1 MRRIFPPPV
10 VPNPVSSPP
19 RPAPAMAA
27 EQRPPSERG
36 LPGPGPLRQPL
47 RQPPSPAT
55 HGSVSRPVQPRP
67 TTSHRQ
73 EQPVS
78 TPPRPTPSPRTRR
91 TPPHTSMPERPSTPR
106 SPEAGPPPLTPRASP
121 AQRAPSTRT
130 TRTQASPRAASQEL
144 RRPPPAPVDPPVAPP
159 PRDHPAAQRTRTDA
173 EAIPPQ
179 PERCSGQPAPGR
191 TPEPPAAPPPPL
203 ATGAED
209 GYTLGG
215 FKNIDGAFNSILASS
230 LREFL
235 QEYNTLVSSRSA
247 LQGLKDLKE
256 QKKRPQSLR
265 TRPPKLKVS
274 RHAQDGLTS
283 RIAEAHERYLTEL
296 HDILIKAREDEI
308 ETLQRLVSS
317 GLRDLFRSRL
327 EDLVTSTLSYCSAT
341 EHDAVYHHLLALK
354 QRCTLKFHTETSF
367 FMAGKGIEHRAQT
380 TATRRLEEAIDAANA
395 SADALPKE
403 QTMAE
408 LVNAAVTKALQSQR
422 HATPSNAG
430 KKKRKREKK
439 NKAREQRD
447 GTPGGLRAGHLQPG
461 LVPAKRVLDAMALTV
476 LAAAAPHRGA
486 HAPRHRHRSP
496 QVPSDLEDVHR
507 PEAARELAH
516 AALDLALDGARPLP
530 AAGAG
535 PQHHDAALARA
546 HVRQPPKSP

>member
-1 MRRIFPPPV
+1 
-10 VPNPVSSPP
+10 
-19 RPAPAMAA
+19 MAA

-36 LPGPGPLRQPL
+36 LPGPGLLRQPL
-47 RQPPSPAT
+47 SPAM
-55 HGSVSRPVQPRP
+55 HGSVSRPIQPRP

-78 TPPRPTPSPRTRR
+78 TPPRPTPSPRTPR

-130 TRTQASPRAASQEL
+130 TQTHASQRAASQEL
-144 RRPPPAPVDPPVAPP
+144 RRPPPAPVDPPVALP
-159 PRDHPAAQRTRTDA
+159 PRDHPAAQRTCTDA

-179 PERCSGQPAPGR
+179 PERCSGQPAPGHM
-191 TPEPPAAPPPPL
+191 PEPPAAPPPPL

-215 FKNIDGAFNSILASS
+215 FKNINGAFNSILASS
-230 LREFL
+230 L
-235 QEYNTLVSSRSA
+235 SA

-256 QKKRPQSLR
+256 QKKCLQSLH

-283 RIAEAHERYLTEL
+283 RIAEAHERYLKEL

-317 GLRDLFRSRL
+317 G
-327 EDLVTSTLSYCSAT
+327 
-341 EHDAVYHHLLALK
+341 
-354 QRCTLKFHTETSF
+354 
-367 FMAGKGIEHRAQT
+367 
-380 TATRRLEEAIDAANA
+380 
-395 SADALPKE
+395 
-403 QTMAE
+403 
-408 LVNAAVTKALQSQR
+408 
-422 HATPSNAG
+422 

-447 GTPGGLRAGHLQPG
+447 GTPGKRTAAERGYWDSSHPFCCIGFFFEGDSAPDISSPAWFPRKERWTRWPSLFQPQQ
-461 LVPAKRVLDAMALTV
+461 LP
-476 LAAAAPHRGA
+476 AAAPSLHDTGTGQL
-486 HAPRHRHRSP
+486 RSP
-496 QVPSDLEDVHR
+496 ATARTFTDQRQQGSSHTQPSTSPWTEPDPWQPQEQDPSTTTPLS
-507 PEAARELAH
+507 
-516 AALDLALDGARPLP
+516 LALTLANRQSPHEGNPQDYWSPLTSPSKAILDTAGQRPVSKFENRVETRAVHNLSSRALS
-530 AAGAG
+530 AAEIRLLSLGLRYIPNLA
-535 PQHHDAALARA
+535 PLRALQIVESSDALCRA
-546 HVRQPPKSP
+546 V